1 MMNKKDIIIEIKQ
14 VIVMLEE
21 SSGLYVCVPEI
32 IRGYR
37 HLLDELH
44 KGKDKERIQQI
55 LYFIFRVAADNK
67 GFFDSEI
74 HDKIM
79 RKLNVEIKEYISS
92 EDNSTS

>member
-1 MMNKKDIIIEIKQ
+1 MNKKDIILEIKQ

-21 SSGLYVCVPEI
+21 LSGLYVCVPGI

-37 HLLDELH
+37 HLLDELN

-55 LYFIFRVAADNK
+55 LYFIFRVAADDER
-67 GFFDSEI
+67 FFDSNI

-79 RKLNVEIKEYISS
+79 RKLNAEIKEYISS
-92 EDNSTS
+92 EE